1 MPTVKTS
8 ATTMVATATSGM
20 EARRQRHDARDDEP
34 GRNAAGD
41 QRENRGGQPDQHVF
55 QREGGDQR
63 APGRAQ
69 RLQHHRVVDAG
80 AVAGRERAGQ
90 HQHRGDQRH
99 AGRGAD
105 RRAELA
111 DDAVDDV
118 ERILDAHAW

>member
-1 MPTVKTS
+1 MMR
-8 ATTMVATATSGM
+8 ATTNHAAMPPAASAKIAVASPISM
-20 EARRQRHDARDDEP
+20 YS
-34 GRNAAGD
+34 
-41 QRENRGGQPDQHVF
+41 

-80 AVAGRERAGQ
+80 AVSGGKRAGQ

-99 AGRGAD
+99 AGGGAD

-111 DDAVDDV
+111 DQAVDDV
-118 ERILDAHAW
+118 ERILDPDAW